1 MHCKIAY
8 DDAIQFIWGVVE
20 PRPCFQGEPTWYKLH
35 YNDINGFNWGNLI
48 LKNLISVHW
57 PFNVL
62 VFESAIQIE
71 F

>member
-1 MHCKIAY
+1 
-8 DDAIQFIWGVVE
+8 
-20 PRPCFQGEPTWYKLH
+20 
-35 YNDINGFNWGNLI
+35 LI

>member
-35 YNDINGFNWGNLI
+35 YNDINGFNWGKLI
-48 LKNLISVHW
+48 LKNCYLYQ
-57 PFNVL
+57 VL
-62 VFESAIQIE
+62 ESAIQIE

>member
-1 MHCKIAY
+1 MHCKIAC

-48 LKNLISVHW
+48 LKN
-57 PFNVL
+57 
-62 VFESAIQIE
+62 
-71 F
+71 